1 MVKAGQCRVSFDRQ
15 AGKEKYGR
23 ESEETVEKENST
35 EKENSM
41 EKENSIKKENSMEKD
56 AADMDSVRAESPVE
70 EAVGLL
76 EVYGLT
82 CAFLAADAGCKAADV
97 WLETFD
103 KNKPA
108 NADSLP
114 VPLLVTVKFRG
125 SVAAVE
131 AAMEAGEAMAKSVT
145 GVVQRHIIP
154 RPTKD
159 TEKMLKIS
167 AFDKN

>member
-1 MVKAGQCRVSFDRQ
+1 
-15 AGKEKYGR
+15 
-23 ESEETVEKENST
+23 
-35 EKENSM
+35 M
-41 EKENSIKKENSMEKD
+41 EKEKDMLDREKPSVEGKGAVKKADAVEEKGLPEGTRT
-56 AADMDSVRAESPVE
+56 AE

-97 WLETFD
+97 RLETFD

-131 AAMEAGEAMAKSVT
+131 AAMEAGEEMAKSVT
-145 GVVQRHIIP
+145 GVVQRHIIA
-154 RPTKD
+154 RPTTD
-159 TEKMLKIS
+159 TEKMLKVS

>member
-1 MVKAGQCRVSFDRQ
+1 ME
-15 AGKEKYGR
+15 EK
-23 ESEETVEKENST
+23 K
-35 EKENSM
+35 SM
-41 EKENSIKKENSMEKD
+41 EESKSMEEKKEGTNS
-56 AADMDSVRAESPVE
+56 AE

-76 EVYGLT
+76 EVFGLT

-97 WLETFD
+97 TLETFD

-108 NADSLP
+108 NADALP

-131 AAMEAGEAMAKSVT
+131 AAMEAGEAVAKSLT

-154 RPTKD
+154 RPTGD
-159 TEKMLKIS
+159 TGKMLKIS
-167 AFDKN
+167 ALDKN